1 MSGIRVLILAD
12 TALGPAMGDALRAH
26 GFGVE
31 ATSAVD
37 AALALASGIGFD
49 VAVVDRS
56 ILGKRASA
64 VIARLRRV
72 LEAPLCLLVA
82 GRSVGRLVADA
93 VVEKPVRV
101 PVLAGIVRELTG
113 NGGSVRI
120 GGLVFRSATRG
131 LYDPAKKKEIRLT
144 ETETGLL
151 GSLHK
156 AAGRPISRED
166 LLRAVWGYNSE
177 VSTRTLETHVYRLR
191 QKIERDPARARL
203 LLTVPGGYRLV
214 PRGKDQLR

>member
-113 NGGSVRI
+113 NGGSARI
-120 GGLVFRSATRG
+120 GGFVFRPATRG
-131 LYDPAKKKEIRLT
+131 LYDVAKKEGNPPDGDRNGPSRQPPQGGRSADFARRLAPRRL
-144 ETETGLL
+144 GL
-151 GSLHK
+151 
-156 AAGRPISRED
+156 
-166 LLRAVWGYNSE
+166 
-177 VSTRTLETHVYRLR
+177 
-191 QKIERDPARARL
+191 
-203 LLTVPGGYRLV
+203 
-214 PRGKDQLR
+214 

>member
-1 MSGIRVLILAD
+1 MSGIRVLLLAD
-12 TALGPAMGDALRAH
+12 VALGPALGDALRAH

-31 ATSAVD
+31 TTSAVD

-56 ILGKRASA
+56 ILGKRATA
-64 VIARLRRV
+64 VMARLRRV
-72 LEAPLCLLVA
+72 LDAPLCLLVA
-82 GRSVGRLVADA
+82 GRSSGRLVADA
-93 VVEKPVRV
+93 VVAKPVRV

-113 NGGSVRI
+113 GGGKVRI
-120 GGLVFRSATRG
+120 GRFEFRSAARG
-131 LYDPAKKKEIRLT
+131 LYDPKAKAEIRLT

-151 GSLHK
+151 GSLNK
-156 AAGRPISRED
+156 AAGRAITRED

-214 PRGKDQLR
+214 PRGKEKSR

>member
-1 MSGIRVLILAD
+1 M
-12 TALGPAMGDALRAH
+12 
-26 GFGVE
+26 
-31 ATSAVD
+31 
-37 AALALASGIGFD
+37 
-49 VAVVDRS
+49 
-56 ILGKRASA
+56 
-64 VIARLRRV
+64 

-82 GRSVGRLVADA
+82 GRSAGRLTADA

-113 NGGSVRI
+113 NGGSARI
-120 GGLVFRSATRG
+120 GGFVFRPATRG

-151 GSLHK
+151 GSLQK